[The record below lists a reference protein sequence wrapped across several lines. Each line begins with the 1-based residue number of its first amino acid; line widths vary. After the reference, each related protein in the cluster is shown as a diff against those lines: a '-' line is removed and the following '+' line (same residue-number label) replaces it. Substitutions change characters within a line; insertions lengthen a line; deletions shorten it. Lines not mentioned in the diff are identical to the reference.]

1 MYTYSLFHQLSGTSI
16 QKVVL
21 FRVSQMSTLTSVNDT
36 SRIIKGSQKYTLS
49 FSYFT
54 SLKQTATRKRISHFR
69 VASLRPN
76 P

>member
-21 FRVSQMSTLTSVNDT
+21 FRVSHMSTLTSVNDT
-36 SRIIKGSQKYTLS
+36 SRIIEGSQKYTLS

-54 SLKQTATRKRISHFR
+54 SLKQTAT
-69 VASLRPN
+69 
-76 P
+76 